1 MTGRNIIN
9 RLILSFD
16 VQDEAM
22 FREFSA
28 KMERIAEGGL
38 ADEIDRILQAF
49 SPKDLD
55 ITIDRLELDVG
66 EINIHELEKTL
77 ASKVSQSLQSY
88 LAGLERQGS
97 IGLHERTRNKPRR
110 DRLLR
115 YFIQYGSLPWWAAR
129 NERIDTP
136 KCKASSLVA
145 ATFFSASPVSV
156 SQM

>member
-38 ADEIDRILQAF
+38 ADAIDRILQAF

-66 EINIHELEKTL
+66 EINIHDLEKTHIL
-77 ASKVSQSLQSY
+77 ATLDHLGGNKTRAAKSLGITVKTLYNKLHSYGMIESKE
-88 LAGLERQGS
+88 A
-97 IGLHERTRNKPRR
+97 
-110 DRLLR
+110 
-115 YFIQYGSLPWWAAR
+115 
-129 NERIDTP
+129 
-136 KCKASSLVA
+136 
-145 ATFFSASPVSV
+145 
-156 SQM
+156 